1 MNLCDTF
8 VAAKTDYRRVPT
20 ERLSHPKDGALA
32 QQPKAERAPHSAV
45 VRPQAA
51 GKSRSTSPT
60 LVSAFVSFAAGGS
73 VFAMV
78 IRQRGT
84 AGRIWQRGQGT
95 SIASSWRALNTK
107 SVGLNQHARGA
118 FFCFLVQDRLRASD
132 VLHRDWDWS
141 AMALISLRVPDEVA
155 AELLG
160 SGGYRRRQIRA
171 VATPHR

>member
-1 MNLCDTF
+1 MNLFDSF
-8 VAAKTDYRRVPT
+8 VAAETDYRRVPT

-51 GKSRSTSPT
+51 GKSRSTST
-60 LVSAFVSFAAGGS
+60 MLVSAFVFFAVGGS

-78 IRQRGT
+78 HSSKGDCGQNLAERAGPVDRFAVASPEHNKYWFEPTPRGT
-84 AGRIWQRGQGT
+84 
-95 SIASSWRALNTK
+95 
-107 SVGLNQHARGA
+107 

-141 AMALISLRVPDEVA
+141 AWL
-155 AELLG
+155 
-160 SGGYRRRQIRA
+160 
-171 VATPHR
+171 